1 MLPKLILAGC
11 FALLLGLFQISN
23 VIAQTG
29 YRLNRPDE
37 SGFNTGRTRFQ
48 NSAVPDFAPPQH
60 ASRNAVGVKVAP
72 RTLGLGKGV
81 IDSFNS
87 PGRPLVGEA
96 LINDFANNPEM
107 KIMLRLKD
115 HDVAVIVDK
124 SSSMRTIDCLG
135 VGPFPVSRWE
145 WVRRQSSDLARV
157 LSRVPGARMNLI
169 LFDSKFENFDD
180 VPANAISQ
188 IFDTVKPGSGT
199 NPTAPIRAQLER
211 FFKQRA
217 GNPNSRP
224 LVIACITDGAPTNP
238 HALKELL
245 IETTHKIHG
254 NQDVSVTFFQVGN
267 DPDGIELLPE
277 LDRGLTSEGATCD
290 MVSVRYFGELM
301 RTGLARALADTV
313 APVSTIGPF

>member
-1 MLPKLILAGC
+1 MLPKLLLAGC
-11 FALLLGLFQISN
+11 FALLLGIFQISN
-23 VIAQTG
+23 AVAQPG

-48 NSAVPDFAPPQH
+48 NSDVPEFAPAQH
-60 ASRNAVGVKVAP
+60 GSRNAVEVKVAP

-81 IDSFNS
+81 IDSFSS
-87 PGRPLVGEA
+87 PQRPLAGVV
-96 LINDFANNPEM
+96 NDFANNPEM

-115 HDVAVIVDK
+115 HDVAVVVDK
-124 SSSMRTIDCLG
+124 SSSMRTIDCFG

-145 WVRRQSSDLARV
+145 WVRGQSSDLASV
-157 LSRVPGARMNLI
+157 LSKVPGATMSLV
-169 LFDSKFENFDD
+169 LFDSKFEDFENA
-180 VPANAISQ
+180 PANSISQ
-188 IFDTVKPGSGT
+188 IFNMVKPGSGT

-211 FFKQRA
+211 FFKRRA
-217 GNPNSRP
+217 ADPNSRP

-238 HALKELL
+238 DALKELL
-245 IETTHKIHG
+245 IETTHKIRG

-277 LDRGLTSEGATCD
+277 LDRGLIAEGATCD

-301 RTGLARALADTV
+301 RTGLARALAETV
-313 APVSTIGPF
+313 VPSPAIGRY